1 MLQQKVMNAL
11 RHSVFYGIIQNY
23 WRRKDYLKKDYL
35 KWILLGKPI
44 PPPHLV
50 KQMVVKT
57 YAAKYRL
64 NVMVET
70 GTYLGE
76 MVDAVKYSFNKIY
89 SIELSSDLHKKAKKK
104 FSRYKYIE
112 ILNGDSSVILP
123 EILKQIYDPCLF
135 WLDAHYS
142 GGITEKGD
150 IETPILE
157 ELKQIFLHPVKN
169 HVILIDDARCF
180 TGQNDYP
187 SIEELNK
194 FILDQN
200 PYYLFNV
207 VDDVIR
213 VCK

>member
-1 MLQQKVMNAL
+1 MSTL
-11 RHSVFYGIIQNY
+11 RYTVLNGIIQNY
-23 WRRKDYLKKDYL
+23 WCRKDYLKKDYL

-50 KQMVVKT
+50 KQMLVKT
-57 YAAKYRL
+57 YATKYRL

-76 MVDAVKYSFNKIY
+76 MVNAVKYSFNKIY
-89 SIELSSDLHKKAKKK
+89 SIELSSDLHKRAKKK
-104 FSRYKYIE
+104 FCRYKHIE
-112 ILNGDSSVILP
+112 ILNGDSSVILA
-123 EILKQIYDPCLF
+123 EILKQIHDPCLF

-157 ELKQIFLHPVKN
+157 ELKQIFLHPVKD

-194 FILDQN
+194 FIFDQN

-213 VCK
+213 ACK